1 MKKEHMNFSLNYY
14 MSLKRLKVSMKNSE
28 NNTLK
33 VKIIIL
39 IILLMFINIY
49 SPELE
54 PYIQDSA
61 NKHDGIS
68 DGISLL
74 YYFLTAILLVFCI
87 IDYRRYK
94 SILQLLLYLAT
105 IASLVFWADKFSSI
119 DCINCSRA

>member
-1 MKKEHMNFSLNYY
+1 
-14 MSLKRLKVSMKNSE
+14 MKNSG
-28 NNTLK
+28 NSTR
-33 VKIIIL
+33 KIKIIL
-39 IILLMFINIY
+39 IILLILINVY

-94 SILQLLLYLAT
+94 SIIQLLLYVAT
-105 IASLVFWADKFSSI
+105 IGSLVFWADKFSSI